1 MISSFR
7 WNFFKLTNFLLI
19 LSKIAPFNYPGT
31 LRVKEPGSGPGW
43 VQVLAILKKPG
54 PGRVP
59 SYQVTPGTRVIHY
72 PLQHYSSQ
80 FHGLCLSESALKS
93 QNHKWM
99 LAFCVKPHIIMNH
112 IPLLATFVKSLLDCL
127 TYLLYKV
134 ANFELFCW
142 NFLSITNSEKGEV
155 TMYNSIKVYF
165 IISISISPFIVQY
178 T

>member
-1 MISSFR
+1 MCNSFDIVR
-7 WNFFKLTNFLLI
+7 QQKSCRSLLI
-19 LSKIAPFNYPGT
+19 RFFFGFTSTTHYMAHCCFRYNY
-31 LRVKEPGSGPGW
+31 
-43 VQVLAILKKPG
+43 
-54 PGRVP
+54 
-59 SYQVTPGTRVIHY
+59 TP
-72 PLQHYSSQ
+72 PSQ

-127 TYLLYKV
+127 TYLLHKV